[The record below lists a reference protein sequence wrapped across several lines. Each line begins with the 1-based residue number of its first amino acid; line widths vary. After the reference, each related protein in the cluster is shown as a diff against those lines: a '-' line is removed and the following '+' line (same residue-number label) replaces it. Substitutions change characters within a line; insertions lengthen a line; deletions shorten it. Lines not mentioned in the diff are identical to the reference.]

1 MLLIVFLMYFFRLL
15 VFFLFWILRTRKV
28 SLLPCEVSSRLDL
41 VIELVGGFKRN
52 SDSPKEHVFDLGQ
65 KKDHSIKT
73 KTINK

>member
-1 MLLIVFLMYFFRLL
+1 M
-15 VFFLFWILRTRKV
+15 
-28 SLLPCEVSSRLDL
+28 LPCEVSSRLDL